1 LHSLIAGLFFIYFP
15 YEGSNDCQSR
25 RFQLIAGDSLEL
37 PCAVRFPYFQTLELG
52 SKIVFLICG
61 RLFRLFFVIFS
72 CAVEIVVFGASVSQ
86 VPLTS

>member
-1 LHSLIAGLFFIYFP
+1 
-15 YEGSNDCQSR
+15 
-25 RFQLIAGDSLEL
+25 
-37 PCAVRFPYFQTLELG
+37 VRFPYFQTLELG